1 MAITF
6 YKNYSIPPNSTGV
19 PATRTRYALV
29 SKIGLLAGGGA
40 AAGAGGAE
48 RLRQILGAT
57 ANWIPKA
64 RPRTRPPGPGRRAG
78 TGGRA
83 RGQGPGA
90 QEKCIDCRNSLS
102 LFAMAVGRQMS

>member
-1 MAITF
+1 MWLSLAIKFMALSTQLH
-6 YKNYSIPPNSTGV
+6 TGV
-19 PATRTRYALV
+19 PATRTRYALA

-40 AAGAGGAE
+40 AGGAGGAE

-64 RPRTRPPGPGRRAG
+64 RPRTRPPGPGRGTG

-90 QEKCIDCRNSLS
+90 HKKHVLIAEIL
-102 LFAMAVGRQMS
+102 